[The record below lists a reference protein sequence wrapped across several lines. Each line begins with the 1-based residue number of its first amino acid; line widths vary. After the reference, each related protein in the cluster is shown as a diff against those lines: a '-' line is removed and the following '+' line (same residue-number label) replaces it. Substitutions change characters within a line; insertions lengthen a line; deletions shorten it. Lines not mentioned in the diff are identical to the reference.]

1 MLKSAEEATK
11 NISNSNNKMKK
22 TVLKEAINLMK
33 DKSTP
38 DSSIMTYLIRHETDW
53 DQKTVDTPD
62 KKGITLLMYASAY
75 GKEQTVKYLLS
86 KGANPAVMYTNK
98 KSGTT
103 HSPSQMAAANKHPK
117 IVKMLDVAKNRMQ
130 QKSIDAGK
138 AAANAMVRHMTKPKK
153 SVIVISSDDEEEE
166 SGIDMK
172 HTDDESEVMD
182 IKPLRRT
189 KSAMSSDKFKSL
201 VEGLSEAD
209 AQSVADCLHSRASTK
224 SRVSSS
230 ASTKSRR
237 TTNSERSAKR
247 GQRQPSLRDLMSE
260 ETDVQS
266 MRTPPRSSR
275 SRRSSGSSITH
286 ILETPPKKSRSRRS
300 SGSSVST
307 HISRVSETPRS
318 TMGSLRLSLSPSVA
332 SRTSRRSR
340 N

>member
-1 MLKSAEEATK
+1 
-11 NISNSNNKMKK
+11 
-22 TVLKEAINLMK
+22 
-33 DKSTP
+33 
-38 DSSIMTYLIRHETDW
+38 
-53 DQKTVDTPD
+53 
-62 KKGITLLMYASAY
+62 MYASAY

-153 SVIVISSDDEEEE
+153 SVIVISSDDE

-209 AQSVADCLHSRASTK
+209 AQSVADCLSRASTK

-230 ASTKSRR
+230 ASTRSRR

-247 GQRQPSLRDLMSE
+247 GQQQPSLRDLMSE

-275 SRRSSGSSITH
+275 SRGSSVISH
-286 ILETPPKKSRSRRS
+286 ISETPPKSSRSRRS

-318 TMGSLRLSLSPSVA
+318 TMGSLRLSVSPSVA
-332 SRTSRRSR
+332 SQGSRRSR